1 MKKLFL
7 LTACTLLLSS
17 CINNADYPELTACL
31 DKNQIVMFGAS
42 WCPHCAAQKQLFGRS
57 VKSMP
62 YFECSK
68 NGVQVQECSD
78 RDIMSYPTWQF
89 QEKTLEKLPKEALL
103 NLLNTEIEK
112 VRSTSKMYAEAL
124 KGNADM
130 LKFIQVFE
138 TKTEKL
144 IGSDLSD
151 FEKLKKL
158 TVLSEAEGGKLE
170 EKPVY
175 VAGRIAGERS
185 LSDIALYAGC
195 SAEYQS
201 DISAANK

>member
-1 MKKLFL
+1 
-7 LTACTLLLSS
+7 
-17 CINNADYPELTACL
+17 
-31 DKNQIVMFGAS
+31 MFGAS

-57 VKSMP
+57 VKNMP

-68 NGVQVQECSD
+68 NGVQVQECND

-103 NLLNTEIEK
+103 NLLNAEIEK
-112 VRSTSKMYAEAL
+112 VRSTSKMYADAL
-124 KGNADM
+124 KGNADT
-130 LKFIQVFE
+130 LKTIKTFE
-138 TKTEKL
+138 SKSEKL
-144 IGSDLSD
+144 INSDLSE

-158 TVLSEAEGGKLE
+158 TVLSEADGGKLE

-195 SAEYQS
+195 SSEYKS
-201 DISAANK
+201 DILAPNK